1 MKHLLY
7 LLLICFALSSSSCK
21 RDYPSDIPGWLKDR
35 ILSLKR
41 TGKSHPFVTC
51 MDGQSLR
58 IYEYRV
64 KSTGDIVYRFSQ
76 TYGYTY
82 LDAQGNNLCN
92 TYMGSPS
99 CSSCICSSGGMDVTM
114 LRTVWEASHCH

>member
-41 TGKSHPFVTC
+41 TGKSHPFMAC
-51 MDGQSLR
+51 NISSGGLR
-58 IYEYRV
+58 IYEYKV
-64 KSTGDIVYRFSQ
+64 NSTGDIVYCFSE

-82 LDAQGNNLCN
+82 LDAQGNTLCN

-99 CSSCICSSGGMDVTM
+99 CSSCICSSGSGMTK